1 MKLPPLMAEE
11 INKALKMCFEKKKKG
26 MKSFE
31 VVYFVVVKS
40 VLLIRHNRSLAG
52 LRNLTQ
58 RASKVHDWRM
68 NYSNLH
74 K

>member
-40 VLLIRHNRSLAG
+40 VLLIL
-52 LRNLTQ
+52 
-58 RASKVHDWRM
+58 
-68 NYSNLH
+68 Y
-74 K
+74 

>member
-40 VLLIRHNRSLAG
+40 VLLIVCFHTHLDLCSAG
-52 LRNLTQ
+52 I
-58 RASKVHDWRM
+58 AI
-68 NYSNLH
+68 
-74 K
+74 

>member
-31 VVYFVVVKS
+31 VCIFC
-40 VLLIRHNRSLAG
+40 
-52 LRNLTQ
+52 
-58 RASKVHDWRM
+58 
-68 NYSNLH
+68 YSQKCIAHCLFSH
-74 K
+74 TS